1 MESQSLNHSHYLVPI
16 LPEDVEIYR
25 DMSQIPCF
33 FILKHQL
40 KSWTVCE
47 SLVCASP

>member
-33 FILKHQL
+33 FYF
-40 KSWTVCE
+40 E
-47 SLVCASP
+47 ASVEELDSV